1 MFYPLPER
9 IFMLLLENL
18 IIEKTDDNKYQ
29 LVINHAEHG
38 KFILND
44 TLYETEQDAI
54 QAKYIAEKSPIGP
67 AKNIAIIVIRNVP
80 AKTGMAPKAP
90 SEATCPSLKAV

>member
-1 MFYPLPER
+1 MR
-9 IFMLLLENL
+9 LLENL

-29 LVINHAEHG
+29 LVINHVEHG

-54 QAKYIAEKSPIGP
+54 QAKYIAEKRAIERIIGV
-67 AKNIAIIVIRNVP
+67 NHRCYHV
-80 AKTGMAPKAP
+80 TGNGAEFLPQ
-90 SEATCPSLKAV
+90 TLL

>member
-9 IFMLLLENL
+9 IFMRLLENL

-54 QAKYIAEKSPIGP
+54 QAKYIAERCST
-67 AKNIAIIVIRNVP
+67 ALFN
-80 AKTGMAPKAP
+80 
-90 SEATCPSLKAV
+90 